1 MGKKIKCAS
10 CNDIIES
17 KYRHD
22 YVKCKCG
29 KIFIDGGDDYLRFG
43 GDLNNILFDYNNK
56 WVNYSDF
63 LDIDSY
69 TDDLEELVERV
80 SNNDFIENGK
90 ERLKQAKKEILD
102 ILKKYDCRLQARN
115 LHSVGLVTEDYVVNQ
130 AIQETIE
137 L

>member
-1 MGKKIKCAS
+1 MGKKLKCVI

-22 YVKCKCG
+22 YAECKCG
-29 KIFIDGGDDYLRFG
+29 KIFVDGGDDYLRFG

-56 WVNYSDF
+56 WIKYNEFV
-63 LDIDSY
+63 DIDNY
-69 TDDLEELVERV
+69 TDDLEELVEK
-80 SNNDFIENGK
+80 NDNFIENSK